1 MDRQS
6 WSQAA
11 AVALGKAATVKFVR
25 HLAAATLVVAV
36 VVVLGL
42 VWNHFAASTLIGN
55 LQGHYKREVVL
66 GRQAEGPPPSAAALA
81 HGIHSNGQHG
91 PKIIRL
97 GIMNLGL
104 NSMLDPVNLP

>member
-66 GRQAEGPPPSAAALA
+66 GRQAVGPPPSAAALA
-81 HGIHSNGQHG
+81 HGTIQTA
-91 PKIIRL
+91 RT
-97 GIMNLGL
+97 GL
-104 NSMLDPVNLP
+104 RSSASG